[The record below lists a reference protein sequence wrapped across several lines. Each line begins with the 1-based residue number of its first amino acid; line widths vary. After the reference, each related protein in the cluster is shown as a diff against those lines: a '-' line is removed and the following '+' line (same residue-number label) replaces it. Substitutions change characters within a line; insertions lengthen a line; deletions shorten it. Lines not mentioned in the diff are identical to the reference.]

1 MANPKAQI
9 YSVPLQGEGSEI
21 NLTTYKTDISQFNGF
36 NSKNAPFYGGTL
48 SPMWYKKENTIT
60 TETYIAPNGDKYYVE
75 DNNLRK
81 NGNPVMNFTSLEFAS
96 KIVEDDY
103 YDYREDGFYIKK
115 EYTSGNKLAYVLYT
129 PYGNYTRVVSDGQ
142 GNIKTYLYKYT
153 GNGRTNNPIYCAII
167 DSIICI
173 FTSKDTFDTL
183 DLQTYDNKYVCI
195 CNSGVNFDCLTFCIN
210 GYIILYNETSLKSS
224 KILSYRSLYEDENS
238 FIYVSSSGK
247 IISYQPS
254 GSSSGSIYATRKIL
268 IPSTDRNSLIES
280 ESIEIHY
287 RVVNSTGTEVDG
299 NISTLSAPKTI
310 KKLSPNNL
318 YFTQYCE
325 GADIT
330 VESHKVRNILA
341 YGTVGDSYGHL
352 CNFTKDK
359 DYINNPF
366 GYAVRYSVTY
376 GEWRLLYHQG
386 NIQNISFA
394 KDQYKRGT
402 IVAPW
407 FTISNDKNIYVNDYG
422 VIFYS
427 EELKKWCEIRIRF
440 SESNRNKITVID
452 NNYIIVNT
460 ISFSN
465 AYIISEN
472 REEHFADDWNNR
484 IGPRIYAERLG
495 VALHY
500 LDDFDT
506 AEVYIASAVNPR
518 YEKTGDP
525 FCSLIMN
532 PVSVKKVDVNGIWDY
547 SRDKEEFWPVIYGNF
562 GFSPIDVY
570 IDMDYAYSL
579 NESSDWGTPVLP
591 DSISLYSR
599 PSLEGTTYPVDMTG
613 NMFMNIPILFDY
625 IPSATNQDLV
635 KLAGN
640 VVYPVSYYNNQLIFL
655 IPQLA
660 ENSIYGI
667 TDSFVIQGQPY
678 AIANNKIVKYTI
690 ANSAIADAAAIMD
703 ISGLTYISATPY
715 QAIFWSETNRTFYSF
730 TGDRLVNPILQADSI
745 TAVGNKGIYN
755 PATGSVIVPTNLGLF
770 FLGIASQFI
779 LDKVS
784 DVSKIYP
791 LNNGVA
797 VITPENIYYLSYN
810 ELEGY
815 STWPIKLDTKFYGLG
830 NNMLSVNDTLYMML
844 FDDNPSKG
852 QVKLKVTTL
861 TNIGMTTEEKVINI
875 KESDWDKI
883 TNTYYLRYQPKNQRS
898 MGASYHIE
906 SDFRIG
912 SISISNKPDTVQI
925 SNNNF

>member
-36 NSKNAPFYGGTL
+36 NNKNAPFYGGTL

-60 TETYIAPNGDKYYVE
+60 TKTYIAPNGDKYYVE
-75 DNNLRK
+75 DNSLRK
-81 NGNPVMNFTSLEFAS
+81 NGNPIMNFTSLEFAS
-96 KIVEDDY
+96 EIVEEDY

-115 EYTSGNKLAYVLYT
+115 EYTSDNKLAYVLYT
-129 PYGNYTRVVSDGQ
+129 PYGKHYEYFDSAFE
-142 GNIKTYLYKYT
+142 NIKTYLYKDT

-167 DSIICI
+167 RNKIIM
-173 FTSKDTFDTL
+173 FTSQGKYETKEMGYSNV
-183 DLQTYDNKYVCI
+183 TYACI
-195 CNSGVNFDCLTFCIN
+195 CNTFECLTFCIN
-210 GYIILYNETSLKSS
+210 GFFLLYNEKSLSS
-224 KILSYRSLYEDENS
+224 SNVIDYSHLYNNENS
-238 FIYVSSSGK
+238 FIYLCDDGK
-247 IISYQPS
+247 ILSYHPIGSNS
-254 GSSSGSIYATRKIL
+254 GSLYAIYKVLR
-268 IPSTDRNSLIES
+268 PSQDREDLIEWTS
-280 ESIEIHY
+280 HDVSYKE
-287 RVVNSTGTEVDG
+287 VNSTGNTVDG

-310 KKLSPNNL
+310 KKMSPNSL
-318 YFTQYCE
+318 YFTQYCK
-325 GADIT
+325 GNDVT
-330 VESHKVRNILA
+330 TSNSKRKVRNLLTYCNI
-341 YGTVGDSYGHL
+341 GKEYGHL
-352 CNFTKDK
+352 LNFTKDNE

-394 KDQYKRGT
+394 EDQYKRGT

-407 FTISNDKNIYVNDYG
+407 FTISNDKNIYVDDYG
-422 VIFYS
+422 VTFYS
-427 EELKKWCEIRIRF
+427 EELKKWCIARIQF
-440 SESNRNKITVID
+440 SESHRNKITVID

-460 ISFSN
+460 TSFNN

-484 IGPRIYAERLG
+484 IGPRIVFSTTGFAM
-495 VALHY
+495 HY

-506 AEVYIASAVNPR
+506 AEVYIASAVNSR
-518 YEKTGDP
+518 YERTGDP

-532 PVSVKKVDVNGIWDY
+532 PVSVKKVAEDVVTPY
-547 SRDKEEFWPVIYGNF
+547 SKEEFWPTIYGTH
-562 GFSPIDVY
+562 GFSPVDVY

-579 NESSDWGTPVLP
+579 NASSYWGAYISPES
-591 DSISLYSR
+591 IRLYS
-599 PSLEGTTYPVDMTG
+599 SQLLEGSTYPVEMSG

-640 VVYPVSYYNNQLIFL
+640 VVYPLSYYNNQLIFL

-690 ANSAIADAAAIMD
+690 TNSAITDAAAIMD

-745 TAVGNKGIYN
+745 TTVGNNGIYN

-791 LNNGVA
+791 LDNGIA
-797 VITPENIYYLSYN
+797 VITPENTYYLSHN

-815 STWPIKLDTKFYGLG
+815 STWPINLDTKFYGLG

-912 SISISNKPDTVQI
+912 SISISNKPDTIQV

>member
-75 DNNLRK
+75 NGHLYK
-81 NGNPVMNFTSLEFAS
+81 NGNSVMRFSNKSLAS
-96 KIVEDDY
+96 RIVEEDY
-103 YDYREDGFYIKK
+103 YDYREDGFYIKRTVSSSGDIL
-115 EYTSGNKLAYVLYT
+115 YTLVT
-129 PYGNYTRVVSDGQ
+129 PYGHKDVGKGGDA
-142 GNIKTYLYKYT
+142 KTYLYKYT
-153 GNGRTNNPIYCAII
+153 GNGRANNPIYCAII
-167 DSIICI
+167 DNEIIM
-173 FTSKDTFDTL
+173 FTSQGKYESRRISFPDDIT
-183 DLQTYDNKYVCI
+183 YVCI
-195 CNSGVNFDCLTFCIN
+195 CNSGVSDLDCLTFCIN
-210 GYIILYNETSLKSS
+210 EAIILYNETSLATS
-224 KILSYRSLYEDENS
+224 KALSTILADNENA
-238 FIYVSSSGK
+238 FLYVSDKGTIKSYIPTRFLGITDSSV
-247 IISYQPS
+247 
-254 GSSSGSIYATRKIL
+254 YAIRKTL
-268 IPSTDRNSLIES
+268 IPSTKRDELIVNTES
-280 ESIEIHY
+280 SIKY
-287 RVVNSTGTEVDG
+287 KVVDSKGAEVDG
-299 NISTLSAPKTI
+299 NISTLSFPKTI
-310 KKLSPNNL
+310 KKMSPNSL

-325 GADIT
+325 GSEVTANG
-330 VESHKVRNILA
+330 HKVKSIFTYGNIDDIGGRL
-341 YGTVGDSYGHL
+341 L
-352 CNFTKDK
+352 NFTKDNEG
-359 DYINNPF
+359 YINNPF
-366 GYAVRYSVTY
+366 GYAVRYSATY
-376 GEWRLLYHQG
+376 GKWRLLYNQG
-386 NIQNISFA
+386 SIQNISFA
-394 KDQYKRGT
+394 ESEDKRGT
-402 IVAPW
+402 IIAPW
-407 FTISNDKNIYVNDYG
+407 NTIANDKNIYVDRSK
-422 VIFYS
+422 VTFYS
-427 EELKKWCEIRIRF
+427 EELKKWSVVSIQLDA
-440 SESNRNKITVID
+440 SNKITVVD
-452 NNYIIVNT
+452 NNYIIINT
-460 ISFSN
+460 LSLNN

-472 REEHFADDWNNR
+472 KEEHFADDWNNR
-484 IGPRIYAERLG
+484 IGPRIDYSSSG
-495 VALHY
+495 TALYY
-500 LDDFDT
+500 LDEFDT
-506 AEVYIASAVNPR
+506 AEVYIASAVNPK
-518 YEKTGDP
+518 YEITGDP

-532 PVSVKKVDVNGIWDY
+532 PVSVRKIGIGEVTT
-547 SRDKEEFWPVIYGNF
+547 SSKEDFWPVAYGTY
-562 GFSPIDVY
+562 GFSPVDVY
-570 IDMDYAYSL
+570 IDMNYAYSL
-579 NESSDWGTPVLP
+579 NVYLYWGYNINRYYKFTRAL
-591 DSISLYSR
+591 
-599 PSLEGTTYPVDMTG
+599 LEGSTYPVEMNG

-640 VVYPVSYYNNQLIFL
+640 VVYPVLYYNNQLIFL
-655 IPQLA
+655 IPQFA

-690 ANSAIADAAAIMD
+690 TNSAISEAAAIMD

-745 TAVGNKGIYN
+745 TTVGNNGIYN

-770 FLGIASQFI
+770 FLGITSQFI

-784 DVSKIYP
+784 NVSKIYP
-791 LNNGVA
+791 LNNGIA
-797 VITPENIYYLSYN
+797 VITSENIYYLSYN

-815 STWPIKLDTKFYGLG
+815 STWPINLDTKFYGLG

-912 SISISNKPDTVQI
+912 SISIGNKPDTIQV

>member
-60 TETYIAPNGDKYYVE
+60 TETYIAPNGDKYYAE
-75 DNNLRK
+75 NGHLYK
-81 NGNPVMNFTSLEFAS
+81 NGTSVMEFGLLEFVSA
-96 KIVEDDY
+96 IAEEDY
-103 YDYREDGFYIKK
+103 YDYREDGFYIKRTVGTSYGNSI
-115 EYTSGNKLAYVLYT
+115 YTLVT
-129 PYGNYTRVVSDGQ
+129 PYGNRAVGKSKEV
-142 GNIKTYLYKYT
+142 KTYLYKYT

-167 DSIICI
+167 DDTIYM
-173 FTSKDTFDTL
+173 FTSQGNSVIRRVEITGDVT
-183 DLQTYDNKYVCI
+183 YVCI
-195 CNSGVNFDCLTFCIN
+195 CNSGEGFDCLTFCIN
-210 GYIILYNETSLKSS
+210 GHIILYNETDLSTSHEANISS
-224 KILSYRSLYEDENS
+224 MHDDVNAY
-238 FIYVSSSGK
+238 IYVSDKGTIECYFISGGNLAAGATFRYYK
-247 IISYQPS
+247 PTSKRDKLDISYQVEYLYKEVD
-254 GSSSGSIYATRKIL
+254 SSGNI
-268 IPSTDRNSLIES
+268 
-280 ESIEIHY
+280 
-287 RVVNSTGTEVDG
+287 VDG
-299 NISTLSAPKTI
+299 DKKAYYHPKSI
-310 KKLSPNNL
+310 KKHSPNSL
-318 YFTQYCE
+318 YFTQYCGDGKE
-325 GADIT
+325 VTAKG
-330 VESHKVRNILA
+330 HKVKNIFA
-341 YGTVGDSYGHL
+341 FCHMGDSSGYL
-352 CNFTKDK
+352 CNFTKDDE

-376 GEWRLLYHQG
+376 GEWRLLYNQG
-386 NIQNISFA
+386 SIQNISFA
-394 KDQYKRGT
+394 TNEYKRGT

-407 FTISNDKNIYVNDYG
+407 NTISNDKNIYVNDYG
-422 VIFYS
+422 VTFYS

-440 SESNRNKITVID
+440 SESHRNKITVID

-460 ISFSN
+460 TSFSN

-472 REEHFADDWNNR
+472 KEEHFADDWNNR
-484 IGPRIYAERLG
+484 IGPYIAPADSYTAI
-495 VALHY
+495 HY
-500 LDDFDT
+500 LDEFDK
-506 AEVYIASAVNPR
+506 AEVYIASAVNPK
-518 YEKTGDP
+518 YEITSDP
-525 FCSLIMN
+525 FCSTIMN
-532 PVSVKKVDVNGIWDY
+532 PVSVRKTGINEVTGP
-547 SRDKEEFWPVIYGNF
+547 SKEDLWLANYGSSGLSPV
-562 GFSPIDVY
+562 DVY

-579 NESSDWGTPVLP
+579 NIGASWGYKI
-591 DSISLYSR
+591 DSYYKYTRAL
-599 PSLEGTTYPVDMTG
+599 LEGSTYPVDMSG

-640 VVYPVSYYNNQLIFL
+640 VVYPLSYYNNQLIFL
-655 IPQLA
+655 IPQNA

-678 AIANNKIVKYTI
+678 AIANNKIVRYTI
-690 ANSAIADAAAIMD
+690 SNSAISDAAAIMD

-745 TAVGNKGIYN
+745 TAVGNNGIYN

-791 LNNGVA
+791 LDNGIA

-815 STWPIKLDTKFYGLG
+815 STWTINLDTKFYGLG

-912 SISISNKPDTVQI
+912 SISISNKPDTIQV

>member
-36 NSKNAPFYGGTL
+36 NNKNAPFYGGTL
-48 SPMWYKKENTIT
+48 SPMWYKKENTIS

-75 DNNLRK
+75 DNNLCK

-96 KIVEDDY
+96 RIVEDDY
-103 YDYREDGFYIKK
+103 YDYREDGFYIKRTFS
-115 EYTSGNKLAYVLYT
+115 TSGYSNYILVT
-129 PYGNYTRVVSDGQ
+129 PYGEYSHHEQDNRDV
-142 GNIKTYLYKYT
+142 KTYLYKYT
-153 GNGRTNNPIYCAII
+153 GNGRANNPIYCAII
-167 DSIICI
+167 DNTIYI
-173 FTSKDTFDTL
+173 FTSQGNYESRWIAITGDVT
-183 DLQTYDNKYVCI
+183 YVCI
-195 CNSGVNFDCLTFCIN
+195 CNSGEGFDCLTFCIN
-210 GYIILYNETSLKSS
+210 GHIILYNETD
-224 KILSYRSLYEDENS
+224 LSTSHEADISPMHDDVNAY
-238 FIYVSSSGK
+238 IYVSDKGIIECYLISGGNLAAGATFRYYRPTSK
-247 IISYQPS
+247 RDKLDISYQVENLYKEVD
-254 GSSSGSIYATRKIL
+254 SSGNI
-268 IPSTDRNSLIES
+268 
-280 ESIEIHY
+280 
-287 RVVNSTGTEVDG
+287 VDG
-299 NISTLSAPKTI
+299 DKKAYYHPKSI
-310 KKLSPNNL
+310 KKHSPNSL

-325 GADIT
+325 DGKEVTAKG
-330 VESHKVRNILA
+330 HKVKNIFA
-341 YGTVGDSYGHL
+341 FCHMGESSGYL
-352 CNFTKDK
+352 CNFTKDDE

-376 GEWRLLYHQG
+376 GEWRLLYNQG
-386 NIQNISFA
+386 KIQNISFA
-394 KDQYKRGT
+394 EDQYKRGT
-402 IVAPW
+402 IIAPW
-407 FTISNDKNIYVNDYG
+407 NTISNDKNIYVDDNK
-422 VIFYS
+422 ITFYS
-427 EELKKWCEIRIRF
+427 EEIKKWCITCLRF
-440 SESNRNKITVID
+440 SKSHRNKITVID

-460 ISFSN
+460 ISFNN

-472 REEHFADDWNNR
+472 KKEHFADDWNNR
-484 IGPRIYAERLG
+484 IGPYIAPADTYTAI
-495 VALHY
+495 HY
-500 LDDFDT
+500 LDNFDT
-506 AEVYIASAVNPR
+506 AEVYVASAVNPK
-518 YEKTGDP
+518 YEITGNP

-532 PVSVKKVDVNGIWDY
+532 PVSVRKTGINEVTGP
-547 SRDKEEFWPVIYGNF
+547 SKEDFWLANYGSY
-562 GFSPIDVY
+562 GLSLVDVY
-570 IDMDYAYSL
+570 INMDYAYSL
-579 NESSDWGTPVLP
+579 SASTYWGYKI
-591 DSISLYSR
+591 DSYYKFTRSL
-599 PSLEGTTYPVDMTG
+599 LEGTLYPVDMTG

-640 VVYPVSYYNNQLIFL
+640 VVYPISYYNNQLIFL

-690 ANSAIADAAAIMD
+690 SNSVISDTAAIMD

-745 TAVGNKGIYN
+745 TTVSNKGIYN

-791 LNNGVA
+791 LNNGIA

-815 STWPIKLDTKFYGLG
+815 STWPINLDTKFYGLG

-912 SISISNKPDTVQI
+912 SISIGNKPDTIQV